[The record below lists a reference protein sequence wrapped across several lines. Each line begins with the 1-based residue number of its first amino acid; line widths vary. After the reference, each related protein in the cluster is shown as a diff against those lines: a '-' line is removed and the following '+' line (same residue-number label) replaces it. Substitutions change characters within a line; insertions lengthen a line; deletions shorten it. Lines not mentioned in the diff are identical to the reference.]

1 MEKNLSLEAFNVL
14 EHFFSGL
21 IPEIEVEEG
30 GGGSFVWVCSYGGM
44 NFYRRMTVA
53 ELFDKVVNISASRN

>member
-30 GGGSFVWVCSYGGM
+30 NGSFVWVCSYGGM

-53 ELFDKVVNISASRN
+53 ELFDKVVNLSASQN